1 MLTASSLRAPTPCLR
16 IGLAGTLLLV
26 SAAALPVLAG
36 PSATVTC
43 GQPQKN
49 GGVTAKFYVWADAQG
64 KHGMSYEC
72 EVTGIR
78 RTMTPAQ
85 KAAHIASQL
94 NACFKKKRAGIQATA
109 AGPVVTV
116 TDNRAVQHGVECT
129 KWTDTTNEPT
139 SAESAEIPG
148 EFAYAATARLDGL
161 PTEGFALLVID
172 NQAALAATAVPSVLE
187 IYQQW
192 QLVLGGIVTPIG
204 LILEPR
210 TGIGRTYFAFDLTD
224 PGLDITVELV
234 RLETRELVL
243 GDTNCDGLL
252 NFGDINP
259 FVLVLTNPAA
269 WQAAYPDCLMAV
281 ADINGDGNVDFG
293 DINEFVGL
301 LAGS

>member
-1 MLTASSLRAPTPCLR
+1 MLTASSSRAPIPCR
-16 IGLAGTLLLV
+16 RVGLAATLLLAG
-26 SAAALPVLAG
+26 AATLPVLAG

-43 GQPQKN
+43 GQPRKD
-49 GGVTAKFYVWADAQG
+49 GGVTAKFYVWADAKG

-78 RTMTPAQ
+78 GNMTPAQ
-85 KAAHIASQL
+85 KAARIASEL
-94 NACFKKKRAGIQATA
+94 NACFKKKRAGIRATA

-116 TDNRAVQHGVECT
+116 TDDRQVQHGVECT
-129 KWTDTTNEPT
+129 KWVDTTNEPT

-148 EFAYAATARLDGL
+148 EFAYAGTARLDGL

-172 NQAALAATAVPSVLE
+172 NQAALASTAVPSVLE
-187 IYQQW
+187 VYQQW
-192 QLVLGGIVTPIG
+192 QLVLGGVVTPIG
-204 LILEPR
+204 LLLEPR

-234 RLETRELVL
+234 RLETRALVL
-243 GDTNCDGLL
+243 GDTNCDGSL

-259 FVLVLTNPAA
+259 FVLMLTNPAA
-269 WQAAYPDCLMAV
+269 WQAAHPDCLMAV
-281 ADINGDGNVDFG
+281 GDINGDGMVDFG